1 MENGIYAHFNTS
13 KGKIIVQLTFE
24 KTPGTVGNFIGLA
37 EGKLKNT
44 AKDLGTPYYN
54 DLQFHRVIEN
64 FMVQGGDP
72 KGNGT
77 GGPGYQFDDEIHPEL
92 KHDRAGVLSMANA
105 GPGTNGSQFF
115 ITHGPTG
122 WLDGKH
128 TVFGYVLE
136 GQDVVD
142 SIEMKDALNSV
153 EIERVGDKAK
163 AFDAVESFENFK
175 NSKNVKEA
183 KQSAEHEDQLET
195 ISKGFQKT
203 KSGLRYQIIN
213 EGSGPH
219 PKKGQNISVHYKG
232 SLVNGDV
239 FDSSYKRK
247 EPIEFP
253 VGAGHVIE
261 GWDEGLLLLKEGTKA
276 QFVIP
281 PNLAYGDQEVGGV
294 IPANSIL
301 IFDLELMKVKS

>member
-37 EGKLKNT
+37 EGKIKNT

-54 DLQFHRVIEN
+54 DLKFHRVIDN

-72 KGNGT
+72 RGNGT

-136 GQDVVD
+136 GQDIVD

-153 EIERVGDKAK
+153 EIERVGDEAK

-175 NSKNVKEA
+175 ASKDEREA
-183 KQSAEHEDQLET
+183 RQNAEHEEQLEA

-213 EGSGPH
+213 EGSGPQ

-232 SLVNGDV
+232 SLVNGNV

>member
-1 MENGIYAHFNTS
+1 MENGIYAHFNTE
-13 KGKIIVQLTFE
+13 KGKITVELTFD

-37 EGKLKNT
+37 EGKIENS
-44 AKDLGTPYYN
+44 AKDLGTPYY
-54 DLQFHRVIEN
+54 DGLVFHRVIDN
-64 FMVQGGDP
+64 FMIQGGDP

-92 KHDRAGVLSMANA
+92 KHDCSGVLSMANA

-115 ITHGPTG
+115 ITHGPTP

-128 TVFGYVLE
+128 TVFGYVVE

-142 SIEMKDALNSV
+142 SIEMKDNLNSV
-153 EIERVGDKAK
+153 EIERIGEQAK
-163 AFDAVESFENFK
+163 AFDAVQSFKKFTS
-175 NSKNVKEA
+175 SKAEREA
-183 KQSAEHEDQLET
+183 ELKAEAAKKLDV
-195 ISKGFQKT
+195 ISKGFNET

-213 EGSGPH
+213 EGSGVKPS
-219 PKKGQNISVHYKG
+219 KGQNVSVHYKG
-232 SLVNGDV
+232 SLIDGTV

-247 EPIEFP
+247 QPIEFP
-253 VGAGHVIE
+253 VGAGHVID
-261 GWDEGLLLLKEGTKA
+261 GWDEGLLLLNKGTKA

-281 PNLAYGDQEVGGV
+281 PHLAYGDREVGGV

-301 IFDLELMKVKS
+301 VFDLELVDIK

>member
-13 KGKIIVQLTFE
+13 KGKIIVQLTFD

-37 EGKLKNT
+37 EGKIENT

-105 GPGTNGSQFF
+105 GSGTNGSQFF

-128 TVFGYVLE
+128 TVFGYVVE

-153 EIERVGDKAK
+153 EIERVGEEAK
-163 AFDAVESFENFK
+163 AFDAVKSFENFK
-175 NSKNVKEA
+175 SSKDKREA
-183 KQSAEHEDQLET
+183 KQNAEHEEQLEA

-213 EGSGPH
+213 EGSGPK
-219 PKKGQNISVHYKG
+219 PQKGQNISVHYKG
-232 SLVNGDV
+232 SLVNGNV

-281 PNLAYGDQEVGGV
+281 PDLAYGDREVGGV

>member
-13 KGKIIVQLTFE
+13 RGKITVQLAFD

-37 EGKLKNT
+37 EGKIKNT

-54 DLQFHRVIEN
+54 DLKFHRVIDN

-72 KGNGT
+72 RGNGT

-153 EIERVGDKAK
+153 EIERVGDEAK
-163 AFDAVESFENFK
+163 AFDALESFENFK
-175 NSKNVKEA
+175 DSKNVKEA
-183 KQSAEHEDQLET
+183 KQNAEHDEQLET

-213 EGSGPH
+213 EGSGPY

-232 SLVNGDV
+232 SLVNGNV

-281 PNLAYGDQEVGGV
+281 SNLAYGDQEVGGV

-301 IFDLELMKVKS
+301 IFDLELMKIKS

>member
-37 EGKLKNT
+37 EGKIENT
-44 AKDLGTPYYN
+44 AKDLGAPYYN
-54 DLQFHRVIEN
+54 DLQFHRVIDN

-72 KGNGT
+72 RGNGT

-115 ITHGPTG
+115 ITHGPTC

-153 EIERVGDKAK
+153 EIERVGDEAK

-175 NSKNVKEA
+175 DSKDVKEA
-183 KQSAEHEDQLET
+183 KQSAEHEEQLET

-213 EGSGPH
+213 EGSGPQ

-232 SLVNGDV
+232 SLVNGNV

>member
-1 MENGIYAHFNTS
+1 MENGIYAHFNTG
-13 KGKIIVQLTFE
+13 KGKITVQLTFD

-37 EGKLKNT
+37 EGKIENS
-44 AKDLGTPYYN
+44 AKDLGTPYY
-54 DLQFHRVIEN
+54 DGLVFHRVIDN
-64 FMVQGGDP
+64 FMIQGGDP

-92 KHDRAGVLSMANA
+92 KHNQSGVLSMANA
-105 GPGTNGSQFF
+105 GAGTNGSQFF
-115 ITHGPTG
+115 ITHEPTP

-128 TVFGYVLE
+128 TVFGYVVE

-142 SIEMKDALNSV
+142 SIEMKDKLNSV
-153 EIERVGDKAK
+153 EIERVGEKAK
-163 AFDAVESFENFK
+163 AFNAVESFEKF
-175 NSKNVKEA
+175 NSSKAEREA
-183 KQSAEHEDQLET
+183 ELKAEAAKKLDE
-195 ISKGFQKT
+195 ISKGFKET

-213 EGSGPH
+213 EGSGAKPN
-219 PKKGQNISVHYKG
+219 KGQTVSVHYKG
-232 SLVNGDV
+232 SLVDGTV

-247 EPIEFP
+247 QPIEFP

-261 GWDEGLLLLKEGTKA
+261 GWDEGLLLLNQGTKA

-281 PNLAYGDQEVGGV
+281 PHLAYGDREVGGV

-301 IFDLELMKVKS
+301 IFDLELVDIK

>member
-13 KGKIIVQLTFE
+13 RGKITVQLAFD
-24 KTPGTVGNFIGLA
+24 KTPGTVGNFIGLT
-37 EGKLKNT
+37 EGKIKNT

-54 DLQFHRVIEN
+54 DLKFHRVIDN

-72 KGNGT
+72 RGNGT

-136 GQDVVD
+136 GQNVVD

-153 EIERVGDKAK
+153 EIERVGEEAK
-163 AFDAVESFENFK
+163 SFDAVKSFENFK
-175 NSKNVKEA
+175 DSKNVKEA
-183 KQSAEHEDQLET
+183 KQNAEHDEQLET

-213 EGSGPH
+213 EGSGPY

-232 SLVNGDV
+232 SLVNGNV

-281 PNLAYGDQEVGGV
+281 SNLAYGDQEVGGV

>member
-1 MENGIYAHFNTS
+1 MENGIYAHFNTE
-13 KGKIIVQLTFE
+13 KGKIIAQLAFD

-37 EGKLKNT
+37 EGKIENS

-54 DLQFHRVIEN
+54 GLVFHRVIDN
-64 FMVQGGDP
+64 FMIQGGDP

-77 GGPGYQFDDEIHPEL
+77 GGPGYQFDDEINPDL
-92 KHDRAGVLSMANA
+92 RHDRSGVLSMANA

-115 ITHGPTG
+115 ITHGATP

-128 TVFGYVLE
+128 TVFGYVVE

-142 SIEMKDALNSV
+142 SIEGKDSLNSV
-153 EIERVGDKAK
+153 EIERIGEEAK
-163 AFDAVESFENFK
+163 AFDAVKSFEKF
-175 NSKNVKEA
+175 NSSKAEREA
-183 KQSAEHEDQLET
+183 KLKAEAAKRLDE
-195 ISKGFQKT
+195 ISKGFKET
-203 KSGLRYQIIN
+203 ESGLRYQIIN
-213 EGSGPH
+213 EGSGAKPN
-219 PKKGQNISVHYKG
+219 KGQEVSVHYKG
-232 SLVNGDV
+232 SLVDGTV

-247 EPIEFP
+247 QPIEFP

-261 GWDEGLLLLKEGTKA
+261 GWDEGLLLLNQGTKA

-281 PNLAYGDQEVGGV
+281 PHLAYGDREVGGV

-301 IFDLELMKVKS
+301 VFDLELVDIK

>member
-37 EGKLKNT
+37 EGKIKNT

-54 DLQFHRVIEN
+54 DLQFHRVIDN

-72 KGNGT
+72 RGNGT

-153 EIERVGDKAK
+153 EIERVGDEAK
-163 AFDAVESFENFK
+163 AFDAVKSFENFK
-175 NSKNVKEA
+175 ASKDVREA
-183 KQSAEHEDQLET
+183 KQNVEHDEQLET

-213 EGSGPH
+213 EGSGPQ
-219 PKKGQNISVHYKG
+219 PKKGQTISVHYKG
-232 SLVNGDV
+232 SLVNGNV

>member
-1 MENGIYAHFNTS
+1 MENGIYAHFNTE
-13 KGKIIVQLTFE
+13 KGKIIVQLAFD

-37 EGKLKNT
+37 EGKIENS

-54 DLQFHRVIEN
+54 GLVFHRVIDN
-64 FMVQGGDP
+64 FMIQGGDP

-77 GGPGYQFDDEIHPEL
+77 GGPGYQFDDEINPDL
-92 KHDRAGVLSMANA
+92 RHDRSGVLSMANA

-115 ITHGPTG
+115 ITHGATP

-128 TVFGYVLE
+128 TVFGYVVE

-142 SIEMKDALNSV
+142 SIEGKDSLNSV
-153 EIERVGDKAK
+153 EIERIGEEAK
-163 AFDAVESFENFK
+163 AFDAVKSFEKF
-175 NSKNVKEA
+175 NSSKAEREA
-183 KQSAEHEDQLET
+183 KLKAEAAKRLDE
-195 ISKGFQKT
+195 ISKGFKET
-203 KSGLRYQIIN
+203 ESGLRYQIIN
-213 EGSGPH
+213 EGSGAKPN
-219 PKKGQNISVHYKG
+219 KGQEVSVHYKG
-232 SLVNGDV
+232 SLVDGTV

-247 EPIEFP
+247 QPIEFP

-261 GWDEGLLLLKEGTKA
+261 GWDEGLLLLNQGTKA

-281 PNLAYGDQEVGGV
+281 PHLAYGDREVGGV

-301 IFDLELMKVKS
+301 VFDLELVDIK

>member
-13 KGKIIVQLTFE
+13 KGKITVQLAFD

-37 EGKLKNT
+37 EGKIKNT

-54 DLQFHRVIEN
+54 DLKFHRVIDN

-72 KGNGT
+72 RGNGT

-128 TVFGYVLE
+128 TVFGYVIE
-136 GQDVVD
+136 GQNVVD

-153 EIERVGDKAK
+153 EIERVGEEAK
-163 AFDAVESFENFK
+163 SFDAVKSFENFK
-175 NSKNVKEA
+175 DSKNVKEA
-183 KQSAEHEDQLET
+183 KQNAEHDEQLET

-213 EGSGPH
+213 EGSGPY

-232 SLVNGDV
+232 SLVNGNV

-281 PNLAYGDQEVGGV
+281 SNLAYGDQEVGGV

>member
-13 KGKIIVQLTFE
+13 RGKITVQLAFD

-37 EGKLKNT
+37 EGKIKNT

-54 DLQFHRVIEN
+54 DLKFHRVIDN

-72 KGNGT
+72 RGNGT

-128 TVFGYVLE
+128 TVFGYVIE
-136 GQDVVD
+136 GQNVVD

-153 EIERVGDKAK
+153 EIERVGEEAK
-163 AFDAVESFENFK
+163 SFDAVKSFENFK
-175 NSKNVKEA
+175 DSKNVKEA
-183 KQSAEHEDQLET
+183 KQNAEHDEQLET

-213 EGSGPH
+213 EGSGPY

-232 SLVNGDV
+232 SLVNGNV

-281 PNLAYGDQEVGGV
+281 SNLAYGDQEVGGV

-301 IFDLELMKVKS
+301 IFDLELMKIKS

>member
-13 KGKIIVQLTFE
+13 KGKIIVKLTHD

-37 EGKLKNT
+37 EGKIENT

-153 EIERVGDKAK
+153 EIQYVGDEAK
-163 AFDAVESFENFK
+163 AFDALKSFENFK
-175 NSKNVKEA
+175 DSKNV
-183 KQSAEHEDQLET
+183 
-195 ISKGFQKT
+195 
-203 KSGLRYQIIN
+203 
-213 EGSGPH
+213 
-219 PKKGQNISVHYKG
+219 
-232 SLVNGDV
+232 
-239 FDSSYKRK
+239 
-247 EPIEFP
+247 
-253 VGAGHVIE
+253 
-261 GWDEGLLLLKEGTKA
+261 
-276 QFVIP
+276 
-281 PNLAYGDQEVGGV
+281 
-294 IPANSIL
+294 
-301 IFDLELMKVKS
+301 

>member
-1 MENGIYAHFNTS
+1 
-13 KGKIIVQLTFE
+13 
-24 KTPGTVGNFIGLA
+24 
-37 EGKLKNT
+37 
-44 AKDLGTPYYN
+44 
-54 DLQFHRVIEN
+54 
-64 FMVQGGDP
+64 
-72 KGNGT
+72 
-77 GGPGYQFDDEIHPEL
+77 
-92 KHDRAGVLSMANA
+92 MANA

-136 GQDVVD
+136 GQDIVD

-153 EIERVGDKAK
+153 EIERVGDEAK

-175 NSKNVKEA
+175 ASKDVREA
-183 KQSAEHEDQLET
+183 KQNAEHEEQLET

-232 SLVNGDV
+232 SLVNGNV

-281 PNLAYGDQEVGGV
+281 PDLAYGDQEVGGV

>member
-1 MENGIYAHFNTS
+1 
-13 KGKIIVQLTFE
+13 
-24 KTPGTVGNFIGLA
+24 
-37 EGKLKNT
+37 
-44 AKDLGTPYYN
+44 
-54 DLQFHRVIEN
+54 
-64 FMVQGGDP
+64 MVQGGDP
-72 KGNGT
+72 RGNGT

-136 GQDVVD
+136 GQNVVD

-153 EIERVGDKAK
+153 EIERVGEEAK
-163 AFDAVESFENFK
+163 SFDAVKSFENFK
-175 NSKNVKEA
+175 DSKNVKEA
-183 KQSAEHEDQLET
+183 KQNAEHDEQLET

-213 EGSGPH
+213 EGSGPY

-232 SLVNGDV
+232 SLVNGNV

-281 PNLAYGDQEVGGV
+281 SNLAYGDQEVGGV

>member
-1 MENGIYAHFNTS
+1 MENGIYAHFNTE
-13 KGKIIVQLTFE
+13 KGKIIVQLAFD

-37 EGKLKNT
+37 EGKIENS

-54 DLQFHRVIEN
+54 GLVFHRVIDS
-64 FMVQGGDP
+64 FMIQGGDP

-77 GGPGYQFDDEIHPEL
+77 GGPGYQFDDEINPDL
-92 KHDRAGVLSMANA
+92 RHDRSGVLSMANA

-115 ITHGPTG
+115 ITHGATP

-128 TVFGYVLE
+128 TVFGYVVE

-142 SIEMKDALNSV
+142 SIEGKDSLNSV
-153 EIERVGDKAK
+153 EIERIGEEAK
-163 AFDAVESFENFK
+163 AFDAVKSFEKF
-175 NSKNVKEA
+175 NSSKAEREA
-183 KQSAEHEDQLET
+183 KLKAEAAKRLDE
-195 ISKGFQKT
+195 ISKGFKET
-203 KSGLRYQIIN
+203 ESGLRYQIIN
-213 EGSGPH
+213 EGSGAKPN
-219 PKKGQNISVHYKG
+219 KGQEVSVHYKG
-232 SLVNGDV
+232 SLVDGTV

-247 EPIEFP
+247 QPIEFP

-261 GWDEGLLLLKEGTKA
+261 GWDEGLLLLNQGTKA

-281 PNLAYGDQEVGGV
+281 PHLAYGDREVGGV

-301 IFDLELMKVKS
+301 VFDLELVDIK

>member
-13 KGKIIVQLTFE
+13 KGKIIVQLTFD

-37 EGKLKNT
+37 EGKLENT
-44 AKDLGTPYYN
+44 AKDLGAPYY
-54 DLQFHRVIEN
+54 DSLQFHRVIEN

-72 KGNGT
+72 MGNGT

-128 TVFGYVLE
+128 TVFGYVVE

-153 EIERVGDKAK
+153 EIKRVGDEAK
-163 AFDAVESFENFK
+163 AFDAVKSFENFK
-175 NSKNVKEA
+175 DSKDEREA
-183 KQSAEHEDQLET
+183 KQNVEHDEQLET

-213 EGSGPH
+213 EGSGPQ
-219 PKKGQNISVHYKG
+219 PKKGQTISVHYKG
-232 SLVNGDV
+232 SLVNGNV

-281 PNLAYGDQEVGGV
+281 PDLAYGDKEVGGV

>member
-1 MENGIYAHFNTS
+1 MENGIYAHFNTE
-13 KGKIIVQLTFE
+13 KGKIIVQLAFD

-37 EGKLKNT
+37 EGKIENS

-54 DLQFHRVIEN
+54 GLVFHRVIDN
-64 FMVQGGDP
+64 FMIQGGDP

-77 GGPGYQFDDEIHPEL
+77 GGPGYQFDDEINPDL
-92 KHDRAGVLSMANA
+92 RHDRSGVLSMANA

-115 ITHGPTG
+115 ITHGATP

-128 TVFGYVLE
+128 TVFGYVVE

-142 SIEMKDALNSV
+142 SIEGKDSLNSV
-153 EIERVGDKAK
+153 EIERIGEEAK
-163 AFDAVESFENFK
+163 AFDAVKSFEKF
-175 NSKNVKEA
+175 NSSKAEREA
-183 KQSAEHEDQLET
+183 KLKAEAAKRLDE
-195 ISKGFQKT
+195 ISKGFKET
-203 KSGLRYQIIN
+203 ESGLRYQIIN
-213 EGSGPH
+213 EGSGAKPN
-219 PKKGQNISVHYKG
+219 KGQEVSVHYKG
-232 SLVNGDV
+232 SLVDGTV

-247 EPIEFP
+247 QPIEFP

-261 GWDEGLLLLKEGTKA
+261 GWDEGILLLNQGTKA

-281 PNLAYGDQEVGGV
+281 PHLAYGDREVGGV

-301 IFDLELMKVKS
+301 VFDLELVDIK

>member
-13 KGKIIVQLTFE
+13 KGKITVQLAFD
-24 KTPGTVGNFIGLA
+24 KTPGTVGNFIGLT
-37 EGKLKNT
+37 EGKIKNT

-54 DLQFHRVIEN
+54 DLKFHRVIDN

-72 KGNGT
+72 RGNGT

-128 TVFGYVLE
+128 TVFGYVIE
-136 GQDVVD
+136 GQNVVD

-153 EIERVGDKAK
+153 EIERVGEEAK
-163 AFDAVESFENFK
+163 SFDAVKSFENFK
-175 NSKNVKEA
+175 DSKNVKEA
-183 KQSAEHEDQLET
+183 KQNAEHDEQLET

-213 EGSGPH
+213 EGSGPY

-232 SLVNGDV
+232 SLVNGNV

-281 PNLAYGDQEVGGV
+281 SNLAYGDQEVGGV

-301 IFDLELMKVKS
+301 IFDLELMKIKS